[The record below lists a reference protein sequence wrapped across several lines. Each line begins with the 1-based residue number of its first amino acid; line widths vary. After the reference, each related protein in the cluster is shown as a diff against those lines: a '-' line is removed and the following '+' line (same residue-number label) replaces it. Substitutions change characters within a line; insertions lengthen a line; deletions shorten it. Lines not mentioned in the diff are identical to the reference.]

1 MRRTV
6 RFTDALSAHRKGL
19 VLAGSTA
26 ALLGVGAG
34 TASAATVAPAPHVS
48 AESAGSTAAA
58 FRKASTADVALLT
71 AALEKGPASLVK
83 PASHVAAHRV
93 HSLKP
98 AASRV
103 AARDVAAKPA
113 APKAVTWAQ
122 AAEIQ
127 AHRNDPKLS
136 GTSLPAAD
144 QLRPVAVF
152 GQQETMQLSP
162 AQVAN
167 ATTIVKQALAKNM
180 GVRSAVIAVATSMQE
195 SELNEHQL
203 RDLGLARPVPAAAVV
218 RLGHRAADPG
228 PRVRGRRVPRP
239 RCRHYQAATRTGR
252 TSRCGRSRRACRRP
266 ASRPRTP
273 SGRPRRPAWCRTSR
287 PRLPSR
293 PNPPI
298 VPRPPRQGAGHAP
311 RFTPG
316 SPAVAARPPGGP
328 GRRRSGRTSPRC
340 RPALVG
346 HPTASSRPSPR
357 R

>member
-1 MRRTV
+1 MRRTA

-34 TASAATVAPAPHVS
+34 TASAATVAPASHVS

-113 APKAVTWAQ
+113 APKVVTWAQ

-127 AHRNDPKLS
+127 AHRNDPKLA

-195 SELNEHQL
+195 SELMNINYGTS
-203 RDLGLARPVPAAAVV
+203 DSLGLFQQRPSCGWGTAQQILNPAY
-218 RLGHRAADPG
+218 AADAFLG
-228 PRVRGRRVPRP
+228 ALKT
-239 RCRHYQAATRTGR
+239 YQASDPTWANQPLWQVAQGVQ
-252 TSRCGRSRRACRRP
+252 
-266 ASRPRTP
+266 AS
-273 SGRPRRPAWCRTSR
+273 G
-287 PRLPSR
+287 
-293 PNPPI
+293 
-298 VPRPPRQGAGHAP
+298 
-311 RFTPG
+311 F
-316 SPAVAARPPGGP
+316 
-328 GRRRSGRTSPRC
+328 
-340 RPALVG
+340 
-346 HPTASSRPSPR
+346 PTAYAKWEAQAAGLVQGITTHLTK
-357 R
+357 